1 MSSNRE
7 SSNKEPSN
15 KVKLTSVDK
24 QFCTDKP
31 DVFPAVVVNPDDCA
45 SVAESADY
53 IRHHKAVIE
62 QQLAQSGAILF
73 RGFPLDSA
81 EAFDEFTASFG
92 YPNFYYK
99 DSLSNAVRI
108 NFTERVFTANEAPKE
123 VEIYLHN
130 EMAQTPIYPDKIF
143 FFCLTPADHGGA
155 SPILRCDLLLDALAQ
170 ANPALAAVFEQKGVK
185 YTTTMPGENDPNS
198 GQGRSWKST
207 LSVETQ
213 TEAEE
218 KLARLGY
225 RWQWQQDGSLK
236 ATTGKLPAVR
246 TLADG
251 RKVFFN
257 QLVAAYQGW
266 SGVREHHQDTLCFGD
281 DSEIPKAWLEEIIA
295 TAEQYAFDVE
305 WQAGDVAVVDNNL
318 AMHGRR
324 PYGGETKRQVLV
336 ALGAATD
343 NIPA

>member
-1 MSSNRE
+1 MS
-7 SSNKEPSN
+7 PSN
-15 KVKLTSVDK
+15 KSSSNVPFTEISD
-24 QFCTDKP
+24 QFCAGQP
-31 DVFPAVVVNPDDCA
+31 DVFPAVVVNTDACQNVTQ
-45 SVAESADY
+45 SVEFIKQNRVA
-53 IRHHKAVIE
+53 IE

-108 NFTERVFTANEAPKE
+108 NFTERVFTANEAPKD

-155 SPILRCDLLLDALAQ
+155 SPILRCDLLFNALAQ
-170 ANPALAAVFEQKGVK
+170 ANPELAAAFEQKGVK

-213 TEAEE
+213 TQAEK

-257 QLVAAYQGW
+257 QLIAAYQGW

-281 DSEIPKAWLEEIIA
+281 DAEIPKAWLEEIIA
-295 TAEQYAFDVE
+295 TAEQYAFDVA

-324 PYGGETKRQVLV
+324 PYSGETKRQVLV